1 MHLLFPASPFNRREP
16 DEFVRDQCE
25 VFKNSGYGWSLIVI
39 ESLMNGGDGEIIC
52 PIPAGATVL
61 YRGWMLSEVEYA
73 GLFAAVT
80 KCGATMLVDL
90 NQYLAAHHLPN
101 WYHRITE
108 FTPETVVMAVDDAT
122 PEAAAA
128 LDWPG
133 FFIKD
138 YVKSLKTSVGS
149 RITDAKVVPTVLE
162 EMRRFRGNIEG
173 GVCFRRIED
182 FEPDSEQRY
191 FVLDGVPHASEREA
205 TIPDLVFEAAARIES
220 PFISIDVARRTD
232 GMLRIVEIGDG
243 QVSDLVGWT
252 AERFAELW
260 MDQRS

>member
-1 MHLLFPASPFNRREP
+1 MHLLFPASPLNRREP

-52 PIPAGATVL
+52 PIPAGATLL

-73 GLFAAVT
+73 GLCAAVT
-80 KCGATMLVDL
+80 KCGATMLVSL

-101 WYHRITE
+101 WYHRIAE

-128 LDWPG
+128 LGWSG

-149 RITDAKVVPTVLE
+149 RITDAKAVPKVLE

-173 GVCFRRIED
+173 GVCLRRIED

-191 FVLDGVPHASEREA
+191 FVLDGVPHAPDREA
-205 TIPDLVFEAAARIES
+205 AIPEIVVGAAARIPS
-220 PFISIDVARRTD
+220 PFFSIDVARRTD
-232 GMLRIVEIGDG
+232 GILRIVEIGDG

-252 AERFAELW
+252 AERFVELW
-260 MDQRS
+260 KDRKG